1 MFYRYDNKEGKRVTG
16 DKNFPK
22 NVRFLT
28 VAVTPKNVGSEY
40 PCQPFY
46 LTCLHLD
53 HRLEPHRL
61 KELEIIKST
70 IASLVTNNS
79 QNNTPHVWVGDFNS
93 LTQEDYT
100 IEEWNKITRV
110 RQMNCW
116 EKPHVDVTNK
126 VYSNYQMIDEF

>member
-61 KELEIIKST
+61 KELEVIKRT
-70 IASLVTNNS
+70 IDSLAADNS

-100 IEEWNKITRV
+100 SEELNKITRV
-110 RQMNCW
+110 RKMNCW
-116 EKPHVDVTNK
+116 EKPQVDVTNK
-126 VYSNYQMIDEF
+126 VY